1 MLEGGDRQLGEPP
14 APVVGLRV
22 DALQAHADDLVEERP
37 HEVVLAAEVA
47 VDRRRV
53 RAELGAEVAHRDGA
67 HARLCGELEPGGHDR
82 LAVEARLS
90 AAAARAGG
98 RGSRRSRHRCRSRSS
113 QGHAATPATPCGIA
127 PAAGEA
133 HPQHNELINSDVN
146 SVDIAVVVELQ
157 SPRPTVQR
165 GSEGDVPADLLFTG
179 GPVFTGTGHPLHG
192 HAVAVTGGR
201 ITAVVPESDAHE
213 LIDERTRVVQLG
225 RRAAQPRLPGRAHPP
240 GRRRRRAPAVQPHR
254 GDGCR
259 RHGRPRPRLRRR
271 EPRRAVDPRRRLVDG
286 PLPGRRARS
295 AALLDEV
302 VPDRPVLLLS
312 RDHHSTW
319 ANSAAIRL
327 AGIDASTPDPADG
340 RIEREADGSP
350 AGTFHEGAGDL
361 FDGVRPPVDPDLA
374 YAGLLRAQRELLAL
388 GITGWQDAMV
398 GGSIGGVP
406 DPIDAYRR
414 ALAEDELVVHVVGA
428 QWWERDRGIE
438 QVDEM
443 TARREAV
450 AALGRED
457 RLSLGTTKIM
467 VDGVAENQTAAMLTP
482 YRDVHGHD
490 THNHGLSF
498 VDPALLQGY
507 VTALDAA
514 GFQVH
519 FHALGDRAVRE
530 ALDALDTA
538 RAANGATDGR
548 HHLAHLQVV
557 EETETARFAEL
568 GAVANIQALWATPRG
583 PDRRAHPAV
592 PAGRRRGPAV
602 PVRRPRAPR
611 RAPRRRQRLARL
623 ERRPDGRDPH
633 RRQPGRARQSTPSR
647 SAAPTS
653 ASTSPPRW
661 PPTRRAPPT

>member
-1 MLEGGDRQLGEPP
+1 M
-14 APVVGLRV
+14 
-22 DALQAHADDLVEERP
+22 
-37 HEVVLAAEVA
+37 
-47 VDRRRV
+47 
-53 RAELGAEVAHRDGA
+53 
-67 HARLCGELEPGGHDR
+67 
-82 LAVEARLS
+82 
-90 AAAARAGG
+90 
-98 RGSRRSRHRCRSRSS
+98 
-113 QGHAATPATPCGIA
+113 
-127 PAAGEA
+127 
-133 HPQHNELINSDVN
+133 
-146 SVDIAVVVELQ
+146 
-157 SPRPTVQR
+157 
-165 GSEGDVPADLLFTG
+165 PADLLFTG
-179 GPVFTGTGHPLHG
+179 GPVFTGTGSPLHG

-201 ITAVVPESDAHE
+201 ISAIVPDTEADE
-213 LIDERTRVVQLG
+213 LVDEHTRVVQLDG
-225 RRAAQPRLPGRAHPP
+225 ALLSPGFQDAHIHPVGAGVELLQCNLTEATDAADTVARVRAYADANPDEPWILGGGWSMDHYPG
-240 GRRRRRAPAVQPHR
+240 GAPIR
-254 GDGCR
+254 G
-259 RHGRPRPRLRRR
+259 
-271 EPRRAVDPRRRLVDG
+271 
-286 PLPGRRARS
+286 
-295 AALLDEV
+295 LLDEV

-428 QWWERDRGIE
+428 QWWERSRGIE

-568 GAVANIQALWATPRG
+568 GAVANIQALWATHEDQIDELTLPFLQDGAEARQYPFG
-583 PDRRAHPAV
+583 DLVRHGARLAAGSDWPVSSADPMDAIHIAVTRVAPGIDAEPLGGAHQRLDLATAMAAYTSGSAYVNHRDHDTGHVREGYLANLVVLDPDPFSV
-592 PAGRRRGPAV
+592 PADEIHRSTVVSTWVEGE
-602 PVRRPRAPR
+602 PVHLRN
-611 RAPRRRQRLARL
+611 
-623 ERRPDGRDPH
+623 D
-633 RRQPGRARQSTPSR
+633 
-647 SAAPTS
+647 
-653 ASTSPPRW
+653 
-661 PPTRRAPPT
+661 